1 MSDVPVQLIVAAF
14 QDEKS
19 ADEALKMLKQAKK
32 EKLIG
37 IVDAAVLRKDE
48 KGKLHI
54 KETADMG
61 GGKGAALGGVAG
73 AAIGLI
79 AGPLLIVPAAVG
91 ALIGGLAAKARD
103 SGFKDDRLRT
113 IGDSLKPGTSA
124 IVAVVEHKWVG
135 EVQKAMQEAGA
146 DAVTEALSA
155 DIATQLEAGHQAAY
169 TAIASEQGFS
179 AARLAGGEDS
189 VEGGKLVVDDSG
201 VYGERFYATKEGFVV
216 EGMAADEEGV
226 TGFIAAGV
234 PEEPQAPETPEE
246 EKPAA

>member
-19 ADEALKMLKQAKK
+19 ADEALKMLKQAKR

-37 IVDAAVLRKDE
+37 IVDAAVLRKDA

-79 AGPLLIVPAAVG
+79 AGPALIVPAAVG

-103 SGFKDDRLRT
+103 SGFPQERLKT
-113 IGDSLKPGTSA
+113 IGEGLKPGTSA
-124 IVAVVEHKWVG
+124 IVAVVEHKWVA

-155 DIATQLEAGHQAAY
+155 DIATQLEQGHEAAY

-189 VEGGKLVVDDSG
+189 VEGGRVTVDDSG
-201 VYGERFYATKEGFVV
+201 VYGGRFYATKEGFVV
-216 EGMAADEEGV
+216 EGGAVTEEGAA
-226 TGFIAAGV
+226 GFIAAGV
-234 PEEPQAPETPEE
+234 PEEPEAPEE